1 MTCQAPACTPL
12 ANISGVWREEGVPSP
27 RLLTLSLSL
36 PGTAPLYYHIT
47 GAPLDTVQLADDWY
61 MAASVPKCELGE
73 YFDLVQV
80 GYYSKTD
87 LQMGGGE
94 APVYSKPGEGSS
106 KLYLFYYK
114 VRAV

>member
-1 MTCQAPACTPL
+1 MLVFTLILDSQKY
-12 ANISGVWREEGVPSP
+12 SVHQF
-27 RLLTLSLSL
+27 LL
-36 PGTAPLYYHIT
+36 
-47 GAPLDTVQLADDWY
+47 
-61 MAASVPKCELGE
+61 